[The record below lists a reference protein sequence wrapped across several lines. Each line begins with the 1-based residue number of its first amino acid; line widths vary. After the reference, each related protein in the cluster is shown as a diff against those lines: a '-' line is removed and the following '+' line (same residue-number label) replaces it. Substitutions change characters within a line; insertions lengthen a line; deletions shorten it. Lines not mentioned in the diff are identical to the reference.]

1 MLPQY
6 EVYKA
11 LKAVWPLCELSV
23 KALSMGR
30 DGLNGFRASWGC
42 ARVCYIIRHLCP
54 LQAGVAQSVL
64 VLLVGAVQNI
74 VILGSTLFNG
84 SFFFLFAHPQSGH
97 RVHKSLNLPA
107 AFVSLPH
114 ESLLQTTWDLFM
126 YVYYIMFLQSLK
138 ALRTSKSSRKN
149 S

>member
-1 MLPQY
+1 MLPRY

-30 DGLNGFRASWGC
+30 DGLNGFRVSWGC
-42 ARVCYIIRHLCP
+42 ARVCYITRHLYS

-64 VLLVGAVQNI
+64 VLLVSAVQMT

-84 SFFFLFAHPQSGH
+84 RFFFS
-97 RVHKSLNLPA
+97 
-107 AFVSLPH
+107 
-114 ESLLQTTWDLFM
+114 
-126 YVYYIMFLQSLK
+126 FLHTPKVVTGS
-138 ALRTSKSSRKN
+138 TN
-149 S
+149 H